1 LLSTFTYIH
10 HQIKTQKAVVD
21 RGVNNNNR
29 DHQTLSHNTPKH
41 DNQTPSQRHQY
52 LDSKGWIVGLG
63 TDNTKLRISPQRK
76 IKFIQTWA
84 ATVFEDIR
92 QKCNGDENKASEL
105 FVEQMKG
112 QGFTIAKLVVGGIRE
127 LYSHK
132 AAEVIPVGSK
142 TGRHSALESSGWTFE
157 RSDTSTHNLLKLSPN
172 RKLRFASLNAA
183 ESFERCRQECNGD
196 ENKAS
201 ELFVKQMK
209 KQGIPIA
216 EVMLGGIR
224 ELNSYKNAEE
234 IHLGHQAPRHIVL
247 KSSGWTIERNGTHLL
262 KVSPIRKL
270 QFNLTWA
277 AEAFEDL
284 RQQCDGDEYIASTLF
299 VERMKEQN
307 PNVQFGKLIIGGIR
321 ALSFDAA
328 TETKIPGKTNKTTE
342 RHQALVSKGW
352 EIKRDQPNITLKVSP
367 DGIEFKSLEAAEFYQ
382 YACKACKGD
391 LSKAAQRFLK
401 QMNRQGKKISKLVN
415 GGTAAF
421 ASVETKPSQTQIS
434 KTPEPRIN
442 SCLAELSSGWVTVNY
457 KCSSKDE
464 LHFESPLQKVRFKSF
479 RGAKLFDS
487 VLKHSSNE
495 LEAIE
500 TFINEH
506 GHDRV
511 RGMVCNYGK
520 IRREL
525 KGNMETIDV
534 VMDQD
539 SSDDISPIDD
549 DYYEVDNIQEVRF
562 DKGQMQCLVRWQGLS
577 KDADTWEPSEN
588 LCDSASELL
597 HVVRLH
603 LLLY

>member
-1 LLSTFTYIH
+1 
-10 HQIKTQKAVVD
+10 
-21 RGVNNNNR
+21 
-29 DHQTLSHNTPKH
+29 
-41 DNQTPSQRHQY
+41 
-52 LDSKGWIVGLG
+52 
-63 TDNTKLRISPQRK
+63 
-76 IKFIQTWA
+76 
-84 ATVFEDIR
+84 
-92 QKCNGDENKASEL
+92 
-105 FVEQMKG
+105 
-112 QGFTIAKLVVGGIRE
+112 
-127 LYSHK
+127 
-132 AAEVIPVGSK
+132 
-142 TGRHSALESSGWTFE
+142 
-157 RSDTSTHNLLKLSPN
+157 
-172 RKLRFASLNAA
+172 
-183 ESFERCRQECNGD
+183 
-196 ENKAS
+196 
-201 ELFVKQMK
+201 
-209 KQGIPIA
+209 
-216 EVMLGGIR
+216 
-224 ELNSYKNAEE
+224 
-234 IHLGHQAPRHIVL
+234 
-247 KSSGWTIERNGTHLL
+247 
-262 KVSPIRKL
+262 
-270 QFNLTWA
+270 
-277 AEAFEDL
+277 
-284 RQQCDGDEYIASTLF
+284 
-299 VERMKEQN
+299 
-307 PNVQFGKLIIGGIR
+307 
-321 ALSFDAA
+321 
-328 TETKIPGKTNKTTE
+328 
-342 RHQALVSKGW
+342 
-352 EIKRDQPNITLKVSP
+352 VSP
-367 DGIEFKSLEAAEFYQ
+367 DGIEFRSLEAAEFYQ

-401 QMNRQGKKISKLVN
+401 RMNRQGKKISKLVK

-487 VLKHSSNE
+487 VLKQSSNE

-506 GHDRV
+506 GHDKV
-511 RGMVCNYGK
+511 RGLIYNYGK
-520 IRREL
+520 IRHEL
-525 KGNMETIDV
+525 KGNMGTVDV